1 MILSVVIPCLNE
13 SETIAICIKKS
24 IKQIKLLKI
33 KGEVIVADNGSIDGS
48 IEIAKKNGAKVIN
61 VKEKGYGAA
70 LRAGFSAAKGKYIIM
85 GDGDDS
91 YDFNFINKFY
101 QKIETG
107 YDLVQG
113 CRFPSGGGVIEKGAM
128 PISHRLVGNPFLT
141 KVSRFLHKVP
151 FNDMYCG
158 MKMFR
163 KSFLEKLSFFSTG
176 MVFCMELV
184 IKFHNHGSKSC
195 ELPII
200 FKKDGRKKGKSH
212 IRTFYDGFSTL
223 KFLLI
228 CCPKWLF
235 FIPSLILFLIST
247 YQVFNSHFS
256 FSESELFKIFFLQIL
271 SIQLLMLG
279 LFASVLSEKIGL
291 GENRYLKSFFKYF
304 TLSLAIILFS
314 ILGTLSLFTKIF
326 IIQETYPEYL
336 SIICDYI
343 VFLSIMIIFNSFFVS
358 LLNIEKEI

>member
-48 IEIAKKNGAKVIN
+48 IEISKKNGAKVIH

-70 LRAGFSAAKGKYIIM
+70 LRAGFSAAKGKYIMM

-91 YDFNFINKFY
+91 YDFNFIKKFY
-101 QKIETG
+101 LKIEEG

-113 CRFPSGGGVIEKGAM
+113 CRFPSGGGIIEKGAM

-163 KSFLEKLSFFSTG
+163 KSFLDKLSFFSTG

-184 IKFHNHGSKSC
+184 IKFYNHGSKSC

-235 FIPSLILFLIST
+235 FIPSLILFLTAT
-247 YQVFNSHFS
+247 YQVFNSHLY
-256 FSESELFKIFFLQIL
+256 FSELGLFKIFFLQVL

-279 LFASVLSEKIGL
+279 LFSSVLSEKIGL
-291 GENRYLKSFFKYF
+291 GKNKYLKSFFKYF
-304 TLSLAIILFS
+304 TLSLAIILFL
-314 ILGTLSLFTKIF
+314 ILGTLSLLTKVF
-326 IIQETYPEYL
+326 IIKETYPEYL

>member
-1 MILSVVIPCLNE
+1 
-13 SETIAICIKKS
+13 
-24 IKQIKLLKI
+24 
-33 KGEVIVADNGSIDGS
+33 
-48 IEIAKKNGAKVIN
+48 
-61 VKEKGYGAA
+61 
-70 LRAGFSAAKGKYIIM
+70 
-85 GDGDDS
+85 
-91 YDFNFINKFY
+91 
-101 QKIETG
+101 
-107 YDLVQG
+107 
-113 CRFPSGGGVIEKGAM
+113 M

-184 IKFHNHGSKSC
+184 IKFHNHGSKCC

-235 FIPSLILFLIST
+235 FIPSLILFLTST

-279 LFASVLSEKIGL
+279 LFASVLSEK
-291 GENRYLKSFFKYF
+291 
-304 TLSLAIILFS
+304 
-314 ILGTLSLFTKIF
+314 
-326 IIQETYPEYL
+326 
-336 SIICDYI
+336 
-343 VFLSIMIIFNSFFVS
+343 
-358 LLNIEKEI
+358 